1 MNLKAVLAFLVL
13 HSCAAF
19 SFAQID
25 GTYTGSLDING
36 QKLKLIFTIE
46 RGKDGSTSGELDV
59 PAQGAK
65 EVPLSILAN
74 TAGEFIVDI
83 PSINAKYAGKTFGTD
98 SVNGTFTQIGYSLPL
113 SLKKTVS
120 VKSAVRPQTPV
131 PPFPYKSVDVT
142 FPGKDKGVTLAGTLS
157 YLEGYSVG
165 ASKPN
170 VVVMVTGSGGQNR
183 DEEILEHKPF
193 AVIADYL
200 ARHGIASLRY
210 DDRGVGESTSLEP
223 VDKMTTLDVAS
234 DAEAAL
240 AYVRQLD
247 EFGKVGILGH
257 SEGGMVAFMLGAKSL
272 PDFIVAMAA
281 PGVRGDKVVMDQF
294 NYQSEQIGNAQ
305 RMTRKE
311 DVARMFGQKGN
322 AWMDYFLTYDPSED
336 IKRTTVPVFALNGE
350 LDKQVFFPE
359 NLNAIEADL
368 PKNKKNFVKS
378 YPGLNHLFQHA
389 ETGAPT
395 EYYEI
400 EETISPVVL
409 SDIVTWIKGL

>member
-1 MNLKAVLAFLVL
+1 MNLKAILAFLVL

-46 RGKDGSTSGELDV
+46 RGKDGSTSGKLDV

-98 SVNGTFTQIGYSLPL
+98 SVNGTFTQMGYSLPL
-113 SLKKTVS
+113 SLKKIVS
-120 VKSAVRPQTPV
+120 GKSTVRPQTPV
-131 PPFPYKSVDVT
+131 PPFPYKVVDVT

-157 YLEGYSVG
+157 YPEGCCDGS
-165 ASKPN
+165 SKPE

-240 AYVRQLD
+240 AYVRQLG

-257 SEGGMVAFMLGAKSL
+257 SEGGTVAFMLGAKSL

-294 NYQSEQIGNAQ
+294 NYQFEQVGNAQ
-305 RMTRKE
+305 RMTRE
-311 DVARMFGQKGN
+311 EVIRMVGQKGN
-322 AWMDYFLTYDPSED
+322 KWMDYFLSYEPSED

-359 NLNAIEADL
+359 NLNAIEAAL
-368 PKNKKNFVKS
+368 PKNKKSLVKS
-378 YPGLNHLFQHA
+378 YPGLNHLFQHT

>member
-1 MNLKAVLAFLVL
+1 M
-13 HSCAAF
+13 
-19 SFAQID
+19 
-25 GTYTGSLDING
+25 
-36 QKLKLIFTIE
+36 
-46 RGKDGSTSGELDV
+46 

-98 SVNGTFTQIGYSLPL
+98 SVNGTFTQMGCSLPL